1 YEWVQDYPRERWL
14 ELISTHSDHRVLP
27 DAERAR
33 LLTAVGE
40 VVDRFGGSLR
50 LHYRTVLTCW
60 QRLP

>member
-1 YEWVQDYPRERWL
+1 VQDYARERWI

-33 LLTAVGE
+33 LLMAVGE
-40 VVDRFGGSLR
+40 VVDRFGGSIR

-60 QRLP
+60 RRLP